1 MFSKPLRQL
10 NELKKTNRNSL
21 KEIKHQNS
29 YTLTY
34 SDYYKNNINLQ
45 KYKLPELKK
54 IIKEYNL
61 IRTGN
66 KGVLIERIQEIFNSI
81 KFSIIIQKIFRGWMV
96 RKSFIL
102 RGNAYNNR
110 KLCVNDTDFVTLEP
124 LDEIPYELFYS
135 YKDSKDF
142 VYGFNITSLIQ
153 IIKNKTVLKNPYNR
167 EKFPDNCIRDIITLN
182 NFIKIIYD
190 NFKDETEFIHM
201 NNSFRIQNRTRVTTV
216 ENNITNNSNFTREY
230 LHPRIIPGP
239 YNISEMHEKY
249 NFIIACRMK
258 PINERIRNLFM
269 EIDQLG
275 NYTQSSWFSNLDR
288 IGYLRFYRYLLDIW
302 NYRAQLSYEMKKKI
316 CPFLEPFSNIFIRN
330 IHHVDSSIEDFQIL
344 CITAME
350 NLIYSGFDDEDRKII
365 AYHLLSAL
373 TLVSY
378 PARNALSY
386 LYESIVY

>member
-1 MFSKPLRQL
+1 MFSKPLRQV
-10 NELKKTNRNSL
+10 NELKQVHRNSF
-21 KEIKHQNS
+21 KKINHQQS

-34 SDYYKNNINLQ
+34 LDYYKNNINLQ
-45 KYKLPELKK
+45 KYKLPELKT

-66 KGVLIERIQEIFNSI
+66 KSVLIERIQEIFNSI
-81 KFSIIIQKIFRGWMV
+81 KFSVMIQKIFRGWMV

-102 RGNAYNNR
+102 RGDAYKNK

-135 YKDSKDF
+135 YKDSKGF

-167 EKFPDNCIRDIITLN
+167 ENFPDNCIRDVINLN
-182 NFIKIIYD
+182 NFTKIIYD
-190 NFKDETEFIHM
+190 TFKEETEIIQM
-201 NNSFRIQNRTRVTTV
+201 NNSFRIQNRTRVTPV
-216 ENNITNNSNFTREY
+216 ENNIINNSNYTREY
-230 LHPRIIPGP
+230 LQPRIIHGP
-239 YNISEMHEKY
+239 YNLSEMHEKY
-249 NFIIACRMK
+249 NFIITCRMK

-288 IGYLRFYRYLLDIW
+288 IGYLRFYRCLLDIW

-316 CPFLEPFSNIFIRN
+316 CPFLEPFSNIFVRN
-330 IHHVDSSIEDFQIL
+330 IHHVDSPIEDFQIL

-350 NLIYSGFDDEDRKII
+350 NLIYSGFDDEDRKIM
-365 AYHLLSAL
+365 AMHLLSAL
-373 TLVSY
+373 TLVSH
-378 PARNALSY
+378 PARIAFHY
-386 LYESIVY
+386 LYESLVY

>member
-1 MFSKPLRQL
+1 MFSKPLRQV
-10 NELKKTNRNSL
+10 NELKQVHRNSF
-21 KEIKHQNS
+21 KKINHEES

-34 SDYYKNNINLQ
+34 IEYYNKKINLQ
-45 KYKLPELKK
+45 KYKLPQLKT

-66 KGVLIERIQEIFNSI
+66 KGVLIERIKEIFKKI
-81 KFSIIIQKIFRGWMV
+81 KFSVLIQKIFRGWMV

-102 RGNAYNNR
+102 RGSAYKNI
-110 KLCVNDTDFVTLEP
+110 KSCVNDTDFVTLEP

-135 YKDSKDF
+135 YKDDKDF
-142 VYGFNITSLIQ
+142 VYGFNITSLVQ

-167 EKFPDNCIRDIITLN
+167 EKFPDSCIRDIITLN
-182 NFIKIIYD
+182 NFTKIIYE
-190 NFKDETEFIHM
+190 NFKEETEIIQM
-201 NNSFRIQNRTRVTTV
+201 NNSFRIQNRTTVTPI
-216 ENNITNNSNFTREY
+216 ENNIISGSNYTREY

-249 NFIIACRMK
+249 NFIIACRIK

-302 NYRAQLSYEMKKKI
+302 NYRAQLSYEIKKRI

-330 IHHVDSSIEDFQIL
+330 IHHVDSPIEDFQIL

-350 NLIYSGFDDEDRKII
+350 NLIYSGFDDEDRKIF
-365 AYHLLSAL
+365 AFHLLSAL
-373 TLVSY
+373 TMVSY
-378 PARNALSY
+378 PARNALPW

>member
-1 MFSKPLRQL
+1 M
-10 NELKKTNRNSL
+10 
-21 KEIKHQNS
+21 
-29 YTLTY
+29 
-34 SDYYKNNINLQ
+34 
-45 KYKLPELKK
+45 KK

-66 KGVLIERIQEIFNSI
+66 KGILIERIQEIFEKI
-81 KFSIIIQKIFRGWMV
+81 KFSVAIQKIFRGWMV
-96 RKSFIL
+96 RKSFAL
-102 RGNAYNNR
+102 RGDAYNKI

-135 YKDSKDF
+135 YKDNKGF

-182 NFIKIIYD
+182 NFTKIIYD
-190 NFKDETEFIHM
+190 NFKEETEIIQM
-201 NNSFRIQNRTRVTTV
+201 NNSFRIQNRTRFTPV
-216 ENNITNNSNFTREY
+216 ENNITNNSNYTREY
-230 LHPRIIPGP
+230 LQPRIIHGP
-239 YNISEMHEKY
+239 YNLSEMHEKY
-249 NFIIACRMK
+249 NFIIACRIK

-275 NYTQSSWFSNLDR
+275 NYTQSTWFSNLDR
-288 IGYLRFYRYLLDIW
+288 IAYLRFYRYLLDIW

-316 CPFLEPFSNIFIRN
+316 CPFLEPFSNIFVRN
-330 IHHVDSSIEDFQIL
+330 IHHVDSPIEDFQIL

-350 NLIYSGFDDEDRKII
+350 NLIYSGFDDEDRKIMAI
-365 AYHLLSAL
+365 HLLSAL

-378 PARNALSY
+378 PARNAFPW
-386 LYESIVY
+386 LYESIVI

>member
-1 MFSKPLRQL
+1 MFSKPLRQV
-10 NELKKTNRNSL
+10 NELKQVHRNSF
-21 KEIKHQNS
+21 KKINHQQS

-34 SDYYKNNINLQ
+34 LDYYKNKINLQ

-66 KGVLIERIQEIFNSI
+66 KGILIERIQEIFEKI
-81 KFSIIIQKIFRGWMV
+81 KFSVMIQKIFRGWMV

-102 RGNAYNNR
+102 RGDAYKNK

-135 YKDSKDF
+135 YKDSKGF

-167 EKFPDNCIRDIITLN
+167 EKFPDNCIRDVITLN
-182 NFIKIIYD
+182 NFTKIIYD
-190 NFKDETEFIHM
+190 NFKEETEIIQM
-201 NNSFRIQNRTRVTTV
+201 NNSFRIQNRTRVTPV
-216 ENNITNNSNFTREY
+216 ENNIINISNYTREY
-230 LHPRIIPGP
+230 LQPRIIPGQ
-239 YNISEMHEKY
+239 YSISEMHEKY

-288 IGYLRFYRYLLDIW
+288 ISYLRFYRCLLDIW
-302 NYRAQLSYEMKKKI
+302 NYRAQLSYEIKKKI
-316 CPFLEPFSNIFIRN
+316 CPFLEPFSNIFVRN
-330 IHHVDSSIEDFQIL
+330 IHHIDSPIEDFQIL

-350 NLIYSGFDDEDRKII
+350 NLIYSGFDDEDRKIM
-365 AYHLLSAL
+365 AMHLLSAL

-378 PARNALSY
+378 PARNAFPW